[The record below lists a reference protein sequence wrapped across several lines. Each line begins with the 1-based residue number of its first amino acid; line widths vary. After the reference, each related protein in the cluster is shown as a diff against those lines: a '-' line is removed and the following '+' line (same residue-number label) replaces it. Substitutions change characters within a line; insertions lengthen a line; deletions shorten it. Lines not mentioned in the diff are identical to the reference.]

1 MERSN
6 LFLVAAI
13 WNVVIAG
20 TGLVAPE
27 FAASLTLVK
36 PYASTFAM
44 LWMFY
49 GLVLAFGIGY
59 YLAWRNPVAHR
70 SIILLGII
78 GKTIVFFQLLA
89 LYLMQEG
96 TLLFTLAG
104 TGDLIFAAL
113 FLSFLK
119 KNPAN

>member
-13 WNVVIAG
+13 WNFAIAG
-20 TGLVAPE
+20 AGLLLPE
-27 FAASLTLVK
+27 FAASISLVK

-59 YLAWRNPVAHR
+59 YLVWRDPVANR

-78 GKTIVFFQLLA
+78 GKTFVFFQVWA

-96 TLLFTLAG
+96 TLLFALAG

-113 FLSFLK
+113 FLNYLRK
-119 KNPAN
+119 HPAS